1 MFLVL
6 IMRLPEPLP
15 PLPPLPPLLFEGG
28 EGGELGLGV
37 GKTGGR

>member
-6 IMRLPEPLP
+6 IMRLPE